1 MNLEN
6 KSIFLIKKLSQKENK
21 LESMFEIFNILFL
34 IKNILTKEKFINII
48 NNIDDLELRNMIIL
62 KCLKLNDINYFNLTY
77 KKTQEDFNTKLSYFL
92 KKIDF
97 LKIDD
102 LNKFNLNIKEI

>member
-1 MNLEN
+1 
-6 KSIFLIKKLSQKENK
+6 
-21 LESMFEIFNILFL
+21 
-34 IKNILTKEKFINII
+34 
-48 NNIDDLELRNMIIL
+48 MIIL